1 MLHHNIIPSRAL
13 VILLT
18 ICIIANNLPI
28 IESQSAQSCVA
39 KPCAYKDECANKF
52 SECGAGDAYCN
63 VESLW
68 RPFCGGGGN
77 LERTASP
84 TPQPTRHPQSTTP
97 PPPPLPLPLP
107 SSPPPTPQ
115 PTLRNTPKPTTN
127 NRPATN
133 RPTMNRQPTNR
144 PQSDPTLPP
153 QLSSILS
160 PQPPAPTPP
169 KVTSNPTT
177 SFEGWLNDKDPSN
190 NNNGEGGGDV
200 SSSNVDYTQTANNNE
215 TGWFDKEGWDSS
227 RGQEE
232 DGGSAFN
239 FWGGNNNNGGASCLE
254 NGRGAF
260 HVTLLVVG
268 TTLYYAF
275 GGV

>member
-1 MLHHNIIPSRAL
+1 MLHHIIPSRPL
-13 VILLT
+13 VALLT
-18 ICIIANNLPI
+18 ICIIANNLPV
-28 IESQSAQSCVA
+28 IESQSANSCVA
-39 KPCAYKDECANKF
+39 PPCLYKDECANKF
-52 SECGAGDAYCN
+52 GECGAGDAYCN

-77 LERTASP
+77 LERTTLP
-84 TPQPTRHPQSTTP
+84 TPQPTRPPQST
-97 PPPPLPLPLP
+97 
-107 SSPPPTPQ
+107 TPQ
-115 PTLRNTPKPTTN
+115 PTLRNNTPKPTTDD
-127 NRPATN
+127 RPATN
-133 RPTMNRQPTNR
+133 RPTMMNRLPTNR

-160 PQPPAPTPP
+160 PQQPPAPTPP

-177 SFEGWLNDKDPSN
+177 SFEGWLNDKDPNN
-190 NNNGEGGGDV
+190 NNNGGGGDV
-200 SSSNVDYTQTANNNE
+200 SSSNVDYTQTTNNNE

-232 DGGSAFN
+232 EGSAFN
-239 FWGGNNNNGGASCLE
+239 FWGGNNNNNGGVSCLV
-254 NGRGAF
+254 NGRGGS
-260 HVTLLVVG
+260 HVTLLVVA

>member
-1 MLHHNIIPSRAL
+1 MLHHILPSRAL

-18 ICIIANNLPI
+18 ICIIANNLPV

-39 KPCAYKDECANKF
+39 PPCAYKDECRNKF
-52 SECGAGDAYCN
+52 SECGVGDAYCN

-77 LERTASP
+77 MERTTSP
-84 TPQPTRHPQSTTP
+84 TPQPTRPPQSAT
-97 PPPPLPLPLP
+97 PPPLPLPLP
-107 SSPPPTPQ
+107 SPTPQ
-115 PTLRNTPKPTTN
+115 PTLRNTPKPTTD

-133 RPTMNRQPTNR
+133 RPTTMNNRQPTNR

-160 PQPPAPTPP
+160 PKPPAPTPP

-177 SFEGWLNDKDPSN
+177 SFEGWLNDEDPSN
-190 NNNGEGGGDV
+190 NNNNNGGGY
-200 SSSNVDYTQTANNNE
+200 NVDYTQTTNSNQ

-227 RGQEE
+227 RGQEDE
-232 DGGSAFN
+232 GSAFN
-239 FWGGNNNNGGASCLE
+239 FWGGNNNNGGTSCLV
-254 NGRGAF
+254 NGCGGV
-260 HVTLLVVG
+260 HVTLLVVF
-268 TTLYYAF
+268 TTLYYAV

>member
-1 MLHHNIIPSRAL
+1 MLHHIIPSRAK

-28 IESQSAQSCVA
+28 IESQNAQSCVA
-39 KPCAYKDECANKF
+39 PPCAYKDECANKF
-52 SECGAGDAYCN
+52 GECGAGDAYCN

-77 LERTASP
+77 LERTTSP
-84 TPQPTRHPQSTTP
+84 TPQPTRPPQST
-97 PPPPLPLPLP
+97 
-107 SSPPPTPQ
+107 TPQ
-115 PTLRNTPKPTTN
+115 PTLRNNTPKPTTD

-133 RPTMNRQPTNR
+133 RPTMMNRQPTNR

-160 PQPPAPTPP
+160 PQPPTPTPP

-190 NNNGEGGGDV
+190 NNNNGGDV
-200 SSSNVDYTQTANNNE
+200 SSSNVDYTQTTNNNQ

-227 RGQEE
+227 RGQEGE
-232 DGGSAFN
+232 GSAFN
-239 FWGGNNNNGGASCLE
+239 FWGGNNNNNGGVSCLV
-254 NGRGAF
+254 NGRGGV
-260 HVTLLVVG
+260 HVTLLVVA